1 MLSIKKFA
9 AGNSLLRFIR
19 LSLSGGHQ
27 DLTALNIRKAVI
39 LLAIPMILELCLE
52 SVFALVDIFFVNR
65 WLGNYA
71 ATAVGLTESVIT
83 IVYSLAIGI
92 SMAATA
98 MVARRTGEKSQE
110 GAAVAAVQSIWLAL
124 FVTLLI
130 SVPGVIYAGKILGL
144 MAAEKQ
150 TIALGAGYTRIMM
163 SGSVV
168 IMLLFL
174 INGIFRGAG
183 DAFMAMKSL
192 WIANICN
199 IILCPVCI
207 KAFGLSGAAIATTA
221 GRTIGVVYQL
231 YHLFKND
238 TSIHIKRK
246 HFVIDV
252 KVLRSLAG
260 IATPGVLQ
268 FLIGSGSW
276 IVLARLVSETGHN
289 GASAGYQTAIRVL
302 MFFILPAWGLS
313 NAATTLV
320 GQHLGAKQPLKAEE
334 SVYKTARYSAV
345 FMFGVT
351 LLFVLFSSPIIGFF
365 TKDIAAKAYAIQA
378 MQIVSLGYVFYG
390 MGMVFTNAFNG
401 AGDTITPTLIN
412 LFCFWAFQVPLAWLL
427 AKHFAWGP
435 KGVFIAIPA
444 AETLITLISWYTFRL
459 GRWKTVKV

>member
-1 MLSIKKFA
+1 MPLFNFPAK
-9 AGNSLLRFIR
+9 GRSLLHTIR
-19 LSLSGGHQ
+19 ASLSGEHP
-27 DLTALNIRKAVI
+27 DLTSMNISRAVI

-98 MVARRTGEKSQE
+98 MVARRTGEKSEE

-124 FVTLLI
+124 IVTILI
-130 SVPGVIYAGKILGL
+130 SIPGVIYADKILGL

-150 TIALGAGYTRIMM
+150 TIALGSGYTRIMM
-163 SGSVV
+163 GGSLV

-183 DAFMAMKSL
+183 DAYMAMKSL

-207 KAFGLSGAAIATTA
+207 RLFGLDGAAIATTT
-221 GRTIGVVYQL
+221 GRGIGVAYQL
-231 YHLFKND
+231 YHLSKNK

-246 HFVIDV
+246 HFALNFP
-252 KVLRSLAG
+252 VLRSLTA

-289 GASAGYQTAIRVL
+289 DASAGYQTAIRVL

-320 GQHLGAKQPLKAEE
+320 GQHLGAKQPGKAEE
-334 SVYKTARYSAV
+334 SVLKTAKYSAV
-345 FMFGVT
+345 FMAMVT
-351 LLFVLFSSPIIGFF
+351 IFFLVFSSFIIGLF
-365 TKDIAAKAYAIQA
+365 TKDEGAKAFAIQA
-378 MQIVSLGYVFYG
+378 LQIISLGYVFYG

-401 AGDTITPTLIN
+401 AGDTMTPTLIN
-412 LFCFWAFQVPLAWLL
+412 LVCFWMLQVPFAYLL
-427 AKHFAWGP
+427 AKHFSLGP

-444 AETLITLISWYTFRL
+444 AEILITISSWVIFRR
-459 GRWKTVKV
+459 GKWKVVKV

>member
-1 MLSIKKFA
+1 MPLI
-9 AGNSLLRFIR
+9 LLPAKGKALMRIIR
-19 LSLSGGHQ
+19 SSLSGEHQ
-27 DLTALNIRKAVI
+27 DLTSMNISKAVI

-98 MVARRTGEKSQE
+98 MVARRTGEKSDD
-110 GAAVAAVQSIWLAL
+110 GAAVAAVQSIFLAL
-124 FVTLLI
+124 VVTLLI
-130 SVPGVIYAGKILGL
+130 SIPGALYAGKILGL
-144 MAAEKQ
+144 MAAEQ
-150 TIALGAGYTRIMM
+150 HTIELGTGYTRIMM
-163 SGSVV
+163 GGSLV

-183 DAFMAMKSL
+183 DAFMAMKSH

-207 KAFGLSGAAIATTA
+207 RLFGLEGAAIATTS
-221 GRTIGVVYQL
+221 GRTIGVLYQL
-231 YHLFKND
+231 YHLSKNK
-238 TSIHIKRK
+238 TGIHIRRK
-246 HFVIDV
+246 HFALNFP
-252 KVLRSLAG
+252 VLRSLAA

-268 FLIGSGSW
+268 FIIGSGSW
-276 IVLARLVSETGHN
+276 IILARLVSETGHN
-289 GASAGYQTAIRVL
+289 DASAGYQTAIRVL

-320 GQHLGAKQPLKAEE
+320 GQHLGAKQPAKAEE
-334 SVYKTARYSAV
+334 SVYKTVRFSVIFMAFVTV
-345 FMFGVT
+345 FF
-351 LLFVLFSSPIIGFF
+351 LLFSPAVIGIF
-365 TKDIAAKAYAIQA
+365 TKDEGAKAYAIQA
-378 MQIVSLGYVFYG
+378 LQIVSLGYIFYG

-401 AGDTITPTLIN
+401 AGDTMTPTLIN
-412 LFCFWAFQVPLAWLL
+412 LVCFWFLQVPLAYFL
-427 AKHFAWGP
+427 ASRLSLGP

-444 AETLITLISWYTFRL
+444 AEILITISSWVIFRR
-459 GRWKTVKV
+459 GKWKMVKV